1 MEKTL
6 NFSPYEQ
13 EQYNSI
19 VEWEQKEP
27 SLVSIAI
34 NTVLTPVTSVL
45 TKIVSPKVVEGAL
58 LGSYKLA
65 QSLTDSQDIIRDAK
79 VQDISELRTK
89 DLELSD
95 KLADEVRT
103 WAIAAA
109 GTEGAAMGVTGF
121 AGLAVDIP
129 ALITLAIRT
138 IHKTALCY
146 GYKNDSDEDFLK
158 VISIVSA
165 ASANTLKEKTTSVF
179 VLRGLTTSLT
189 KGFWQRLIG
198 KKTAFDVIAKTVK
211 TLTKQ
216 VGINLTKR
224 KVGQIAPVFGAVVG
238 ASMNAAYIN
247 DIARVAKMAYQR
259 QWLAEN
265 GKIVFDEAE
274 FVEGDMVD

>member
-1 MEKTL
+1 MERTQ
-6 NFSPYEQ
+6 NFSPYEE
-13 EQYNSI
+13 EQYNGI

-27 SLVSIAI
+27 SLVSKAI
-34 NTVLTPVTSVL
+34 NTVLSPVTSVM
-45 TKIVSPKVVEGAL
+45 TRVVSPKVIEGAL

-109 GTEGAAMGVTGF
+109 GTEGAAMGATGF
-121 AGLAVDIP
+121 AGLAIDVP

-146 GYKNDSDEDFLK
+146 GYKNESDDDFLK

-198 KKTAFDVIAKTVK
+198 EKTAFDLMAKSIK

-247 DIARVAKMAYQR
+247 DIAKVAKMAYQR

-265 GKIVFDEAE
+265 GKIVYDEAE
-274 FVEGDMVD
+274 FVE